1 MKSLRIIAA
10 WFAGYAFMMYEFF
23 YNEAFIMEAVFFA
36 GMAILSAM
44 TGIIPLTEERRR
56 HDASPLMKKLATLVF
71 GGCNR
76 GFSMRG
82 FAIAFL
88 CVIGIIALYWA
99 DSLGIYATMLQII
112 LFDFLMYMVGV
123 VIGIIMMFIGGLPG

>member
-23 YNEAFIMEAVFFA
+23 YNKAFVMEAVFFA
-36 GMAILSAM
+36 GMAILSAL
-44 TGIIPLTEERRR
+44 TGIIPIAKENKG
-56 HDASPLMKKLATLVF
+56 HDAPSFIKKLNTLIF
-71 GGCNR
+71 SGSAHS
-76 GFSMRG
+76 FSMRG
-82 FAIAFL
+82 FVIAFL
-88 CVIGIIALYWA
+88 LLIGIIALYWA

-123 VIGIIMMFIGGLPG
+123 VIGIILMFIGGLPG